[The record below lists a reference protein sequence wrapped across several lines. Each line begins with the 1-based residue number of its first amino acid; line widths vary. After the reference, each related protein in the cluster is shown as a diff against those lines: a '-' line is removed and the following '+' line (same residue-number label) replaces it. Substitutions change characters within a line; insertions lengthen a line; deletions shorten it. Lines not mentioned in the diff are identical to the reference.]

1 MKKRNVNR
9 IITREKL
16 TTLKNNNQKRSI
28 KLSRKTRNQSNN
40 HTKIN
45 SNKKR
50 NNFNYKNPFKK
61 RKPLIGASRRHIKSG
76 YEPDDEGISKGTKR
90 S

>member
-1 MKKRNVNR
+1 MKKRNIDR

-16 TTLKNNNQKRSI
+16 TKLKNNNKRSI
-28 KLSRKTRNQSNN
+28 KLSRKTRNPSNN

-45 SNKKR
+45 FDKKR
-50 NNFNYKNPFKK
+50 NNFNYKNPLKK
-61 RKPLIGASRRHIKSG
+61 RKSLIGASKKHIKSG

-90 S
+90 R